1 MESDINLQLVEF
13 CGESAVNFISHQIA
27 VEKQIKYLQDEKQ
40 QLENELRQSFSVN
53 LSVTDV
59 VVATIAGIV
68 CGAMN
73 GLFKSFIPQHGDLKH
88 KHSTTRTGVDYKV
101 PKPEGMKG
109 SVQGLHRQIGPGHD
123 LGRFQEALDLMS
135 GRKTD
140 FPLWGK
146 TISEQMG
153 GTLHPGNMRVE
164 DFLNRGGFKIPDD
177 PKAELM
183 NHLLIDFFTKT
194 SLPLPFT
201 SYIADNSQA
210 MAKIMLGMYGSG
222 LNLKNLVGNTTSL
235 AMLQLITNSY
245 VFLFKS
251 AKSVN
256 LYGRLHNVGSLN
268 EFSDLFNELCA
279 ENKSFKKT
287 KEFDVFQAIAHGSS
301 FLVDTIITT
310 ASKNYA
316 GLFALDY
323 GTLIK
328 FSVDVIKYVKKSSD
342 IYSDTL
348 NKISQVDE
356 DILILE
362 SIWYENFKKE
372 MLSLA
377 ARDNFIEIFNPQLIM
392 ENHSRII
399 QQLESGQEK
408 RKAMLKELQEWD
420 LNEEN

>member
-1 MESDINLQLVEF
+1 MENNLNLQLVEF
-13 CGESAVNFISHQIA
+13 CGESAVNFISKQIA
-27 VEKQIKYLQDEKQ
+27 IEKQIQYLQEEKQ
-40 QLENELRQSFSVN
+40 QLENELRQSFSVD
-53 LSVTDV
+53 LSVSDV
-59 VVATIAGIV
+59 LVATIAGVV

-73 GLFKSFIPQHGDLKH
+73 GLFKSFIPQHGSLKH

-135 GRKTD
+135 GKKTD

-146 TISEQMG
+146 SISEQMG
-153 GTLHPGNMRVE
+153 GNLHPGNMNVE
-164 DFLNRGGFKIPDD
+164 DFINRGGFKIPND

-222 LNLKNLVGNTTSL
+222 LNLKNLVGNVSSM

-245 VFLFKS
+245 AFLFKA
-251 AKSVN
+251 AKNVN
-256 LYGRLHNVGSLN
+256 LYERLHSVGSLN
-268 EFSDLFNELCA
+268 EFADLFNELCS
-279 ENKSFKKT
+279 ENENFKKT
-287 KEFDVFQAIAHGSS
+287 KDFDVFQAIAHGSS
-301 FLVDTIITT
+301 FLVDTIITS

-328 FSVDVIKYVKKSSD
+328 FSFDVIKYVKKSTD

-348 NKISQVDE
+348 DKISQVDE
-356 DILILE
+356 DVLVLE
-362 SIWYENFKKE
+362 SIWYENFKEE

-377 ARDNFIEIFNPQLIM
+377 TRDNFIEIFNPQSII
-392 ENHSRII
+392 EKHSQII
-399 QQLESGQEK
+399 QQLEYGQEK

-420 LNEEN
+420 IDEEN

>member
-1 MESDINLQLVEF
+1 MENNINLQLVEF
-13 CGESAVNFISHQIA
+13 CGENAVNFISHQIA
-27 VEKQIKYLQDEKQ
+27 VEKQIKYLQNEKK

-53 LSVTDV
+53 LSATDI
-59 VVATIAGIV
+59 VVATISGVV

-73 GLFKSFIPQHGDLKH
+73 GLLKSFIPQHGDLKH

-135 GRKTD
+135 GKKTD

-146 TISEQMG
+146 NISEQMG
-153 GTLHPGNMRVE
+153 GSLHPGNMRVE
-164 DFLNRGGFKIPDD
+164 DFLSRGGFKIPDD

-210 MAKIMLGMYGSG
+210 MAKIMLGMYGNG
-222 LNLKNLVGNTTSL
+222 LNLKNLVGNVSSL

-251 AKSVN
+251 AKNVN
-256 LYGRLHNVGSLN
+256 LYERLHNVGGLN
-268 EFSDLFNELCA
+268 DFSELFNELCE
-279 ENKSFKKT
+279 ENKRFKKT

-328 FSVDVIKYVKKSSD
+328 FSIDVIKYVKKSSD
-342 IYSDTL
+342 ICNDTL
-348 NKISQVDE
+348 NKISQVDD
-356 DILILE
+356 DILVLE

-377 ARDNFIEIFNPQLIM
+377 AKDNFIEVFNPQLIM
-392 ENHSRII
+392 ENHNRII
-399 QQLESGQEK
+399 QKLESGQEK

-420 LNEEN
+420 IDEKD